1 MKDDVNVVAE
11 PGIGRPDGLKGIFGE
26 LLHHFVYKLKT
37 GEFRRI
43 IHLEPNVSTVE
54 MQKSSTERDYAKNDP
69 VVVHAACDSKGGMEL
84 VHWKSDEWRR
94 ANPQEKEAGAG
105 SVVEII
111 KTTLPKFRFWNTQVT
126 PAQRQ
131 NGYPGCV
138 ATMVASFKKQLA
150 PKTQFTPFFAPTHK
164 SETGIGVEDE
174 SEETEGEQE
183 QGT

>member
-1 MKDDVNVVAE
+1 MKDDVNIVDE
-11 PGIGRPDGLKGIFGE
+11 PGIGRPEGLKGIFGE
-26 LLHHFVYKLKT
+26 LKHHFVYKLKT

-84 VHWKSDEWRR
+84 VDWKSDEWRR

-105 SVVEII
+105 TVVEII

-150 PKTQFTPFFAPTHK
+150 PKTQFTAFFAPTHLSK
-164 SETGIGVEDE
+164 SDFPMVPA
-174 SEETEGEQE
+174 EQE
-183 QGT
+183 QEEEEQGTA